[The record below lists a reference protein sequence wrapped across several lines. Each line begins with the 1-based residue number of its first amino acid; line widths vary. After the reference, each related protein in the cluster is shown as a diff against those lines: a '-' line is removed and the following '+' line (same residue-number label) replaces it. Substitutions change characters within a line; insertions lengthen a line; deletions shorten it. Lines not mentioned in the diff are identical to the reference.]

1 MHRLRPYWRPLLA
14 AALALPLLIGAVA
27 VSAPWIGRSFPGF
40 LVLHDGVVPTVSAF
54 DWPSDRRALFHSQV
68 VAVDGRPAADSAA
81 IYAAVADRPAGTL
94 VQYRMQRDGAERAI
108 TLPVRQFGIGDY
120 LQTYGVLLLFGG
132 IWLACGLVVGVL
144 QPRSR
149 QARVFLLQS
158 AIAGLYPI
166 SAVFLYQPG
175 LAWLG
180 WLPVALE
187 CLLGAT
193 WIHLA
198 LVFPVERP
206 LGGWRRSA
214 AVGAYALGGALAIAA
229 VHGLAEAPPRLGWLH
244 AEYAFSAFGV
254 SAFVLALVAG
264 YREHPSGPVR
274 ARIKALLPGAV
285 LAGSLAA
292 YALLNAALAGRDF
305 PVQFGLLLSPVFCVS
320 VGYAIAKHDLFDV
333 DRVVRQSFVY
343 ALLTLVVLAAYALT
357 LAVSA
362 RALPASDRL
371 TAVLSMAFVALL
383 AFVLEPLRL
392 AIQRAVDRAFFRSPV
407 DYRKTLADLGEAMTT
422 LLHTEDI
429 AAELT
434 RVGTEVVQL
443 EAAGLALVE
452 YGGAPRYWLRRAD
465 AAPVHGIAPAG
476 IAPLCRAADAL
487 GRPALVEEHLPG
499 IADPAARADAE
510 RFLAAHRLEVALPLT
525 FDGVVIGGLLL
536 GRRRSGRT
544 VSSED
549 IRLLRT
555 LASQAAIA
563 LQNARSY
570 QALETLTRE
579 LDSQVQHRTAEL
591 RISNEQL
598 SQAYD
603 DLKRAQAQIVQS
615 AKMASLGQ
623 LVAGV
628 AHELNNPASF
638 IHGGLQ
644 NLSRALDRLVRLLQA
659 HEAIAPADPADA
671 ERLAAIRREIRLDTL
686 LQDVPALLRIC
697 AEGSERVKKIVDD
710 LRVFVRADQGD
721 RAPVDVAQSIDATLA
736 LLGDRIER
744 GGVTVHRDYPPV
756 PPIDGQAGQLN
767 QVWMNLLVNA
777 LDALEGVAD
786 PTLTISVR
794 AAGEADARR
803 IEVTVRDNGAGMDE
817 ATRARAFEPF
827 FTTKPIGRGTG
838 LGLSIA
844 FGAVQSHGGSIDIES
859 AGGEGTSVVVR
870 LPLADRPR

>member
-1 MHRLRPYWRPLLA
+1 MQRLRLYWRPLLA
-14 AALALPLLIGAVA
+14 AALALPLLIGAIV
-27 VSAPWIGRSFPGF
+27 VSVPWVGRGFPGF
-40 LVLHDGVVPTVSAF
+40 LVLDHGVVPTVSAV
-54 DWPSDRRALFHSQV
+54 DWPSDRQALFHSRV
-68 VAVDGRPAADSAA
+68 VAVDGRPVVGSAA
-81 IYAAVADRPAGTL
+81 VYAEAAGRPVGTM
-94 VQYRMQRDGAERAI
+94 VEYRVRRDGAERAI
-108 TLPVRQFGIGDY
+108 ALAVRQFGLSDY
-120 LQTYGVLLLFGG
+120 LQTYGVLLLFGA

-158 AIAGLYPI
+158 AVAGFYPI
-166 SAVFLYQPG
+166 TAVFLYQPG

-180 WLPVALE
+180 WLPVVLE

-206 LGGWRRSA
+206 LGGWRRPA
-214 AVGAYALGGALAIAA
+214 IALAYALGIALAVGAL
-229 VHGLAEAPPRLGWLH
+229 HGLAQTPPRLAWLR
-244 AEYAFSAFGV
+244 AEYAFSALGV
-254 SAFVLALVAG
+254 AAFVLALAAG
-264 YREHPSGPVR
+264 YRQHPTGPVR
-274 ARIKALLPGAV
+274 ARLTALLPGAI

-292 YALLNAALAGRDF
+292 FALLDAALAGRHL
-305 PVQFGLLLSPVFCVS
+305 PAQFGLLLSPVFCVS

-343 ALLTLVVLAAYALT
+343 ALLTLVVIAAYALT
-357 LAVSA
+357 LAVSS
-362 RALPASDRL
+362 RALPASDRV
-371 TAVLSMAFVALL
+371 TAVLGMAFVALL

-407 DYRKTLADLGEAMTT
+407 DYRQTVADLGETMTT

-434 RVGTEVVQL
+434 RVGTEVMQL
-443 EAAGLALVE
+443 EATGLALVE
-452 YGGAPRYWLRRAD
+452 SGGAPRYWLRRAA
-465 AAPVHGIAPAG
+465 AAPVHGIAPAAVG
-476 IAPLCRAADAL
+476 PLCRAADGL
-487 GRPALVEEHLPG
+487 GRPAFAADHLAG
-499 IADPAARADAE
+499 VADPAARAEAE
-510 RFLAAHRLEVALPLT
+510 RFLAAHRLEVVLPLT
-525 FDGVVIGGLLL
+525 FDGAVIGCLLL
-536 GRRRSGRT
+536 GRRRSGRA
-544 VSSED
+544 VSSDD
-549 IRLLRT
+549 IALLRT

-579 LDSQVQHRTAEL
+579 LDAQVQERTAEL
-591 RISNEQL
+591 RTSNQQL
-598 SQAYD
+598 GQAYD
-603 DLKRAQAQIVQS
+603 DLTRAQAQIVQS

-644 NLSRALDRLVRLLQA
+644 NLTRALDRLVLLLRA
-659 HEAIAPADPADA
+659 HEATAPADPADA
-671 ERLAAIRREIRLDTL
+671 ERLAAIRREIRLDSL

-697 AEGSERVKKIVDD
+697 SEGSERVKKIVDD

-721 RAPVDVAQSIDATLA
+721 RSPVDVAGAIDATLA

-744 GGVTVHRDYPPV
+744 GGVKLHRDYTPV
-756 PPIDGQAGQLN
+756 PPLDGQAGQLN
-767 QVWMNLLVNA
+767 QVWMNLLANA
-777 LDALEGVAD
+777 LDALEGVTD
-786 PTLTISVR
+786 PTLTICVR
-794 AAGEADARR
+794 AANEGDPRDV
-803 IEVTVRDNGAGMDE
+803 EVTVRDNGAGMD
-817 ATRARAFEPF
+817 ADTRARAFEPF

-844 FGAVQSHGGSIDIES
+844 FGAVQSHGGSIAIAS
-859 AGGEGTSVVVR
+859 AVGAGTTVTVR
-870 LPLADRPR
+870 LPAR